1 MIKGTA
7 PLTLTLNFNG
17 TESQLVDF
25 VQSYAIQDDGIG
37 LDSLDAGDA
46 MGWVIEECMLGTG
59 DLTLVKG
66 DLILQA
72 SIESPGDGFKWEGLD
87 SPHTTI

>member
-17 TESQLVDF
+17 TEQEFIDF
-25 VQSYAIQDDGIG
+25 VEAYLAEERLDP
-37 LDSLDAGDA
+37 LDSSDAGDA

-59 DLTLVKG
+59 DLTLSRG
-66 DLILQA
+66 SFILQA
-72 SIESPGDGFKWEGLD
+72 SIESSGDGFKWEGLD
-87 SPHTTI
+87 SPHTPI